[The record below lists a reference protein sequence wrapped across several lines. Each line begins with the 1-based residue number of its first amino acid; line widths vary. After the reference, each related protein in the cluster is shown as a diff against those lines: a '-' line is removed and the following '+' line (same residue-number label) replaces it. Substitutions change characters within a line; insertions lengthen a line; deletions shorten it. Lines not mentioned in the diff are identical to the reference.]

1 MVVRK
6 YLAEGSVAKV
16 IWEENVRW
24 KEERAQNSAL
34 RKLTLM
40 GKSRWT
46 RMSQASKRDVG
57 PGRRER
63 SESAA
68 SCGCSVFFI
77 RIVLFKPHIH
87 SVSALVPSLSQAL
100 GVRGVPIKKTKFL
113 LIWCL

>member
-46 RMSQASKRDVG
+46 RMSQA
-57 PGRRER
+57 
-63 SESAA
+63 
-68 SCGCSVFFI
+68 
-77 RIVLFKPHIH
+77 
-87 SVSALVPSLSQAL
+87 L